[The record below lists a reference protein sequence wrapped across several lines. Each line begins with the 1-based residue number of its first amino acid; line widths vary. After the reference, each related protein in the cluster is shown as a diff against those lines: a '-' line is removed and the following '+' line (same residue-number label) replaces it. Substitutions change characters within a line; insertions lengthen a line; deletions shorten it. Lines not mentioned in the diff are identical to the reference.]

1 MARVCACRVCYLFLT
16 AALFLLVFSLAGG
29 DIHAGSSPRDGTNE
43 PSRERVQRLLSDQRI
58 DDSEAITL
66 IFKEDE
72 IALPLLLTALR
83 ERKNVER
90 ASWAL
95 ASLGG
100 PKEREVLR
108 TVIVAEKDQEKKWL
122 MSSFLAGALVEPASD
137 EEWHF
142 LETCL
147 RGYKNEDRAFASFS
161 AALALGVNASPHAL
175 QILEAIVTPGQS
187 PSPDNDTFQE
197 VTQAIQ
203 WIKHRSSLGKGA
215 ARAQSESDSEQIKH
229 VVLGNAFYAEGERGH
244 FSVEDI
250 VFTSQKGRALVSV
263 EVYRG
268 PKDAHG
274 YNIVLERRSGA
285 WKIVGVWASWAA

>member
-1 MARVCACRVCYLFLT
+1 MCHVFLT
-16 AALFLLVFSLAGG
+16 AALFLLVFSLVAG
-29 DIHAGSSPRDGTNE
+29 DIHAGSSSRDGTNE
-43 PSRERVQRLLSDQRI
+43 PSRERVQRLLSDQHI
-58 DDSEAITL
+58 DDSEAIRL

-108 TVIVAEKDQEKKWL
+108 STIAAEKDHEKKWL

-147 RGYKNEDRAFASFS
+147 REYKNEDRALASFS
-161 AALALGVNASPHAL
+161 AALALGVNASPQAL
-175 QILEAIVTPGQS
+175 RLLETVVAPGQS
-187 PSPDNDTFQE
+187 PTPDNDTFQE

-203 WIKHRSSLGKGA
+203 WIKHRSSLAKA
-215 ARAQSESDSEQIKH
+215 AAPAKSESDSEQIKH
-229 VVLGNAFYAEGERGH
+229 VVLGNAFYAKGSASISPWRTLCSRERKAGH
-244 FSVEDI
+244 
-250 VFTSQKGRALVSV
+250 
-263 EVYRG
+263 
-268 PKDAHG
+268 
-274 YNIVLERRSGA
+274 
-285 WKIVGVWASWAA
+285 

>member
-1 MARVCACRVCYLFLT
+1 MARVCACRICYVFLT
-16 AALFLLVFSLAGG
+16 ATLFFLAFSLVAGG
-29 DIHAGSSPRDGTNE
+29 IHAGSSSKDGANE
-43 PSRERVQRLLSDQRI
+43 PSRERVQRLLSDRHM
-58 DDSEAITL
+58 DDSEAIRL

-108 TVIVAEKDQEKKWL
+108 SMIAAEEDHEKKWL
-122 MSSFLAGALVEPASD
+122 MSSFLAGALVDPASD

-142 LETCL
+142 LEACL
-147 RGYKNEDRAFASFS
+147 REYKNDDTAFASFS
-161 AALALGVNASPHAL
+161 AALALGVNASPQAL
-175 QILEAIVTPGQS
+175 RLLETVVTPGQS
-187 PSPDNDTFQE
+187 PTPDNDAFQE
-197 VTQAIQ
+197 VKQAIQ
-203 WIKHRSSLGKGA
+203 WIKHRPSSGKTSA
-215 ARAQSESDSEQIKH
+215 PAESESDSKQIKH
-229 VVLGNAFYAEGERGH
+229 VVLGNAFYAEGDREH

-250 VFTSQKGRALVSV
+250 VFTRERGRALVSV

-285 WKIVGVWASWAA
+285 WKIVGIWVSWAA